1 MTNGACMVAD
11 IETRDIYRKELGD
24 RIAVVASS
32 FDTKGLAPSAAG
44 ITLEQFNKWI
54 AGTVKVPMCGLNR
67 LALVAKVDFAWL
79 VTGEGS
85 DRAIDG
91 YQLPEAMRFARGCA
105 EGIARSDI
113 HGARSLTEHEHRRL
127 VTYWGGRMVE
137 KAGEF
142 DDPATIRSLI
152 PWARLMMTR
161 EIAHRTS
168 ARQVS

>member
-1 MTNGACMVAD
+1 MVAD
-11 IETRDIYRKELGD
+11 IEIRDVYRKELGD

-32 FDTKGLAPSAAG
+32 FDTKGMAASAAG

-54 AGTVKVPMCGLNR
+54 AGTVKVPMCGINR
-67 LALVAKVDFAWL
+67 LALVAKVNFTWL

-85 DRAIDG
+85 DRTVG
-91 YQLPEAMRFARGCA
+91 EHQLPEAMRFARECA
-105 EGIARSDI
+105 EWIARSDI
-113 HGARSLTEHEHRRL
+113 SGARSLTEHQHRKL